1 MRSRRDGHIVNISST
16 AGRVANPNAAGYA
29 ATKFGVVAFSEALRR
44 EVYQHNI
51 RVTVIEPGAVATE
64 LREHIGHAEVQAAT
78 NAWAEGMR
86 QLQGSDVADAIVFC
100 VSRPAHVNI
109 NEVLMRPTDQ
119 ER

>member
-1 MRSRRDGHIVNISST
+1 MATLPADALPESDKR
-16 AGRVANPNAAGYA
+16 AAYD
-29 ATKFGVVAFSEALRR
+29 ALAR
-44 EVYQHNI
+44 
-51 RVTVIEPGAVATE
+51 ATE
-64 LREHIGHAEVQAAT
+64 LREHIGHAEVQAAL